1 MQLIDGKNTF
11 KAIEE
16 ELKAEVATRR
26 AKGLKVP
33 HLAAVLVG
41 SDGASETYVNAK
53 VRDCKRIGYES
64 TLIRLPESVSEE
76 ALLGHIDALNR
87 NDDIDGFIV
96 QLPLPEHI
104 SSQRIIENIDPAKD
118 VDGFHPVSF
127 GKMALGMDT
136 FISATPNGIL
146 ELLDRYGIETEG
158 KHCVVLGRSSIVG
171 LPMSILMGQRRS
183 SGNCT
188 VTLLHSKSQNVKAIC
203 KSADILIAALGKPEF
218 IREDYVKEGAVVI
231 DVGITRVPS
240 NNSPRGY
247 VLKGDVHFDEVADR
261 CSYITPV
268 PGGVGPMTRAS
279 LLLNTLKASRQ
290 KEELNN

>member
-16 ELKAEVATRR
+16 ELKAEVAIRR

-76 ALLGHIDALNR
+76 DLLGHIEALNR

-158 KHCVVLGRSSIVG
+158 KHCVVLGRSTIVG

-183 SGNCT
+183 PGNCT

-247 VLKGDVHFDEVADR
+247 VLKGDVHFDEVAER

>member
-16 ELKAEVATRR
+16 ELKAEVAIRR

-183 SGNCT
+183 AGNCT